1 MKTCFTFLLVVILLS
16 TNSLCDT
23 TCVKQSGTGDLPAD
37 RPVLANQIG
46 TIHFIIHWESPTTQT
61 YAQNAAAYAEYAYQQ
76 QCDSM
81 NWRVPPPDDNRGGDN
96 RYDIYLVDENYPD
109 ISGSRGIT
117 FYELTGNWTY
127 EWAPSFILIINNLSD
142 DELKMVV
149 AHEFNHASQLAYT
162 YQDLGNDTW
171 FYENTA
177 VWMAEMTYNYAY
189 RYYERYLGADPLQ
202 YPEFGII
209 KFESIYGFYI
219 YAGFLWPKFL
229 AEWRDDNDIIRKI
242 WQRMGNIP
250 GENIL
255 NDINIILMSQYSSN
269 LNEAVRYYA
278 EWRYFTGDRDD
289 GFHFNDAHLL
299 PTSTV
304 VVQHSGSSASGIYDL
319 RGFGGTRFIE
329 FNYFMELIEI
339 GFNGDNAYSWQAS
352 VIEKKLNEASTN
364 KKIELNSNQSGSIE
378 LVNLNIEKFILT
390 PILNSLTYKKNFNY
404 NAQWYDGREVFFYNK
419 IGTNV
424 VDGILRLDG
433 TKDINSGDSEWLRLN
448 SNHNIRTM
456 NERYVN
462 TEVYKHNNWN
472 GIANQFYL
480 NRDFTVQH
488 PITNQSANFVQ
499 ILASKIQVMLEGY
512 SFQGLGNGSFQDPWY
527 LFSDGTQP
535 GNSWIDFTSEY
546 EPTGKEGATEKGV
559 FLNQGGVPPNLTPP
573 YYSVKADQ
581 TQNVYLNNTG
591 RTHPF
596 RFRNWSTNGS
606 NYAELENSN
615 ALETGVVFKLADAEV
630 KANYK
635 APQLSNQTN
644 AYDFNNQQK
653 FVRTNNGN
661 LHNFYFSLGALWYE
675 RSTDGGTTWNLVG
688 GTPVNTNN
696 PKQVSIAHL
705 PQSTNPEIILV
716 AFQHQTAAGSK
727 VVIYVYKDGAPRP
740 GTFKYDVI
748 SFEHT
753 AYEYDEINAEPVIS
767 MTSAIDF
774 LIVYKVT
781 SILPLAGG
789 GEQNAG
795 LYYSIGRLNAAVGY
809 PLTWYSMNQNV
820 KIPTTGINSIHPAI
834 ASDVA
839 GSLNRFHI
847 AYEENSTIKYLY
859 RYGQPHTG
867 NLSPVNNPVNIS
879 ARSGFSQNY
888 HPSIIALGTNA
899 GVCWVGYRLGYYE
912 DEISPIYGLIPQY
925 KVIYKN
931 TGLPDNFWQFGK
943 DVSSPNINKR
953 NDNGYFA
960 LGWSE
965 SASQIKFT
973 DNALSKVRTVDNVTG
988 QYLQINNGSDKYN
1001 MYCMTFESGNDVPY
1015 YFTQSS
1021 SLGSFYPNEKVTAA
1035 NFKSGREGI
1044 VSVDSAEFYFAIGDV
1059 EIDGQTIEFREIAD
1073 SISLNNLLTLNEYLE
1088 TEPFNVSD
1096 NSNFF
1101 YSVQYG
1107 LNDSLSAVQTINNNM
1122 FINFKVMLVDNNTG
1136 ELIGEY
1142 DDLTFEAENLF
1153 NYNNISYQ
1161 VNTAGIGNREVR
1173 LKLSVNNNFSSHY
1186 SLSQIYSDDL
1196 VLGKSVSREINYT
1209 GGEVVTTY
1217 ELSQNYPN
1225 PFNPT
1230 TTIKYQL
1237 PKPGNVTLKVYD
1249 ILGAEVATLVEAFQN
1264 EGRYEISFDAG
1275 RLASGVYIYRLNV
1288 NDPSTSSGQGY
1299 VSVKKMVLLK

>member
-1 MKTCFTFLLVVILLS
+1 MKTCFPFLLVVILLS

-23 TCVKQSGTGDLPAD
+23 TCVKQFGTSDIPAD
-37 RPVLANQIG
+37 RPILANQIG
-46 TIHFIIHWESPTTQT
+46 TNHFIIHWESPTSQT

-109 ISGSRGIT
+109 ISGSRGKT

-142 DELKMVV
+142 VELKMVV

-209 KFESIYGFYI
+209 KFEDIFGFYI

-229 AEWRDDNDIIRKI
+229 AEWRNDNDIIRKI

-289 GFHFNDAHLL
+289 GFHFNDADLL

-304 VVQHSGSSASGIYDL
+304 VAQHSGNSASGGDNL

-329 FNYFMELIEI
+329 FSNNNRQLIEI
-339 GFNGDNAYSWQAS
+339 EFNGDNAFSWQAS
-352 VIEKKLNEASTN
+352 VIEKKFNEESTN
-364 KKIELNSNQSGSIE
+364 KKIDLNSNQSGSIE

-390 PILNSLTYKKNFNY
+390 PILNSLTYKKDFNY
-404 NAQWYDGREVFFYNK
+404 NAQWYEGAEVFFYNR

-448 SNHNIRTM
+448 SNHTIRTM

-462 TEVYKHNNWN
+462 TEIFKHNNWN

-488 PITNQSANFVQ
+488 PITNQSANFLQ
-499 ILASKIQVMLEGY
+499 ILPSKIQVMLEGY
-512 SFQGLGNGSFQDPWY
+512 SFEELGDGSFQDPWY
-527 LFSDGTQP
+527 VLSDGSQP
-535 GNSWIDFTSEY
+535 GNYWINFTTEY

-573 YYSVKADQ
+573 FYSVKADQ
-581 TQNVYLNNTG
+581 TQNIYLSNTE

-606 NYAELENSN
+606 NFAELENYN
-615 ALETGVVFKLADAEV
+615 ALETGVVFKLENAIV

-644 AYDFNNQQK
+644 AYDFNNQRK
-653 FVRTNNGN
+653 FVRTDNGN
-661 LHNFYFSLGALWYE
+661 LHSVYFSLGALWYE
-675 RSTDGGTTWNLVG
+675 RSTDGGSTWNLVG
-688 GTPVNTNN
+688 GTPVNSNN

-705 PQSTNPEIILV
+705 PQSNNPEIVLI
-716 AFQHQTAAGSK
+716 AFQHQTATGSK
-727 VVIYVYKDGAPRP
+727 VVIYFYKDGAPVP

-748 SFEHT
+748 SFSHD
-753 AYEYDEINAEPVIS
+753 ANEYDEINAEPVIS
-767 MTSAIDF
+767 LTAGNGAYKDF
-774 LIVYKVT
+774 VIVYKYT
-781 SILPLAGG
+781 GILPLAGG
-789 GEQNAG
+789 HTGAG
-795 LYYSIGRLNAAVGY
+795 LYYSIGHLLMANY
-809 PLTWYSMNQNV
+809 QLYWYSLNQNV
-820 KIPTTGINSIHPAI
+820 KIPTSGINSIHPAI
-834 ASDVA
+834 
-839 GSLNRFHI
+839 GSEVMGSINRFHI
-847 AYEENSTIKYLY
+847 AYEENSAIKYLY
-859 RYGQPHTG
+859 RYGQVGTG
-867 NLSPVNNPVNIS
+867 NLQLFGDPTDIS
-879 ARSGFSQNY
+879 RGNGFTENY
-888 HPSIIALGTNA
+888 HPSIISLGTNA
-899 GVCWVGYRLGYYE
+899 GVSWVGYRLGYYE
-912 DEISPIYGLIPQY
+912 DEIVPAYGLIPQY

-931 TGLPDNFWQFGK
+931 TGVPDRYWQFGN
-943 DVSSPNINKR
+943 DVSQPNINKK
-953 NDNGYFA
+953 NDNSYFA
-960 LGWSE
+960 IGWSE
-965 SASQIKFT
+965 SSNQIKFT
-973 DNALSKVRTVDNVTG
+973 DNILSKVRTIDNVTG
-988 QYLQINNGSDKYN
+988 QQLQINNGSDKYN
-1001 MYCMTFESGNDVPY
+1001 MYCMAFESGNDVPY

-1021 SLGSFYPNEKVTAA
+1021 SLGSFYPNEKITAA

-1044 VSVDSAEFYFAIGDV
+1044 VSVDSAEFYFAIGDI
-1059 EIDGQTIEFREIAD
+1059 EINGETIDFKEIAD
-1073 SISLNNLLTLNEYLE
+1073 SIPVNNLEAINSYLE
-1088 TEPFNVSD
+1088 TEPFNISD
-1096 NSNFF
+1096 NSIFI

-1107 LNDSLSAVQTINNNM
+1107 INDSLSALQAVMNNM
-1122 FINFKVMLVDNNTG
+1122 YINFKVVLVDNTSG
-1136 ELIGEY
+1136 DVLGEY
-1142 DDLTFEAENLF
+1142 DNVTFETENLF

-1161 VNTAGIGNREVR
+1161 VNTEGIGNRIVK
-1173 LKLSVNNNFSSHY
+1173 LKLIISNNFNPQY
-1186 SLSQIYSDDL
+1186 SLSQIYSDES
-1196 VLGKSVSREINYT
+1196 VLGKSNFREINFT
-1209 GGEVVTTY
+1209 GGEPIKSY
-1217 ELSQNYPN
+1217 DLAQNYPN

-1230 TTIKYQL
+1230 TIIKFQI
-1237 PKPGNVTLKVYD
+1237 PKAGNVSLKVYD
-1249 ILGAEVATLVEAFQN
+1249 ILGNEITTLVDGFKEVGQFEVYFNA
-1264 EGRYEISFDAG
+1264 SS
-1275 RLASGVYIYRLNV
+1275 LASGVYIYRLNV
-1288 NDPSTSSGQGY
+1288 NDY
-1299 VSVKKMVLLK
+1299 VNVKKMVLLK